1 MDASRSHAPRSVMGI
16 VGLVLAIIAAAT
28 SFMPIVNNFSFF
40 LALISAILSL
50 VAVISCARGKK
61 SGKGVAIAGL
71 VVSIISIVVVLATQS
86 MYSAAIDDAVNGPDV
101 SGVST
106 QQGGDDPSK
115 EDDGAGDASN
125 TQNLAVGTSID
136 LESGLSVTVDAVDTS
151 IVNYDGSALVG
162 VQVTYVNNS
171 DNSADYNMYDWK
183 GEDAQGAQEN
193 STLFSDDGK
202 ELSSGSLAPGGTKT
216 GFLYFKEGTVK
227 ALYFSSV
234 LSDDA
239 SASWSLA

>member
-151 IVNYDGSALVG
+151 IVSYEGSALVG

-183 GEDAQGAQEN
+183 GEDAQGAQEF
-193 STLFSDDGK
+193 FSDDGK

>member
-1 MDASRSHAPRSVMGI
+1 MDASQSHAPRSVMGI

-101 SGVST
+101 SGVSA
-106 QQGGDDPSK
+106 QQGSDDPSK
-115 EDDGAGDASN
+115 EDDKADDASN

-136 LESGLSVTVDAVDTS
+136 LEA
-151 IVNYDGSALVG
+151 A
-162 VQVTYVNNS
+162 
-171 DNSADYNMYDWK
+171 
-183 GEDAQGAQEN
+183 
-193 STLFSDDGK
+193 FR
-202 ELSSGSLAPGGTKT
+202 
-216 GFLYFKEGTVK
+216 
-227 ALYFSSV
+227 
-234 LSDDA
+234 
-239 SASWSLA
+239 

>member
-1 MDASRSHAPRSVMGI
+1 MDASQSHAPRSVMGI

-101 SGVST
+101 SGVS
-106 QQGGDDPSK
+106 
-115 EDDGAGDASN
+115 
-125 TQNLAVGTSID
+125 
-136 LESGLSVTVDAVDTS
+136 
-151 IVNYDGSALVG
+151 
-162 VQVTYVNNS
+162 
-171 DNSADYNMYDWK
+171 
-183 GEDAQGAQEN
+183 AQ
-193 STLFSDDGK
+193 
-202 ELSSGSLAPGGTKT
+202 
-216 GFLYFKEGTVK
+216 
-227 ALYFSSV
+227 
-234 LSDDA
+234 
-239 SASWSLA
+239 

>member
-1 MDASRSHAPRSVMGI
+1 
-16 VGLVLAIIAAAT
+16 
-28 SFMPIVNNFSFF
+28 MPIVNNFSFF

-101 SGVST
+101 SGVSA
-106 QQGGDDPSK
+106 QQGSDDPSK
-115 EDDGAGDASN
+115 EDDASN
-125 TQNLAVGTSID
+125 TQNLAIGTSID
-136 LESGLSVTVDAVDTS
+136 LESGLSITVDAVDTS

-171 DNSADYNMYDWK
+171 DKSADYNMYDWK

-193 STLFSDDGK
+193 STFFSDDGK

-216 GFLYFKEGTVK
+216 GFLYFKEGAVK

-234 LSDDA
+234 LSDGA

>member
-1 MDASRSHAPRSVMGI
+1 M
-16 VGLVLAIIAAAT
+16 
-28 SFMPIVNNFSFF
+28 
-40 LALISAILSL
+40 
-50 VAVISCARGKK
+50 
-61 SGKGVAIAGL
+61 
-71 VVSIISIVVVLATQS
+71 
-86 MYSAAIDDAVNGPDV
+86 
-101 SGVST
+101 
-106 QQGGDDPSK
+106 
-115 EDDGAGDASN
+115 
-125 TQNLAVGTSID
+125 
-136 LESGLSVTVDAVDTS
+136 
-151 IVNYDGSALVG
+151 NYDGSALVG

-193 STLFSDDGK
+193 STFFSDDGK